1 MILLTFFAVIIIAV
15 VLALIRAIRGPTSP
29 DRVVGIDIMVTVTV
43 ALMVLLSLFFE
54 RKIYLDVA
62 LIYAVLSFVGVIA
75 IARYLDKGL

>member
-15 VLALIRAIRGPTSP
+15 ALALIRAIRGPTSP